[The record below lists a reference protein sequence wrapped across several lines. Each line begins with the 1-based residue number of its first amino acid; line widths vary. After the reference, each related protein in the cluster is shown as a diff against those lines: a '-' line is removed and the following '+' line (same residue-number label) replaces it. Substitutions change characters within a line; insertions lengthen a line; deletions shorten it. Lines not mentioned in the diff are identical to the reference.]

1 MPGLKP
7 AALFDF
13 DKTLLDGESLSMFLP
28 FVARRF
34 PRALLELPRLGL
46 WTAPYILGA
55 TSKEEMKTRV
65 FRILRFVPEDE
76 RPALVAEFLDKVLKP
91 RLYPAGLEVVKNH
104 RQKGHT
110 LVLASASCDV
120 YMQPVQNMLEFDV
133 LVCTRTQPV
142 GPECAPVVV
151 GANCY
156 GEEKVRR
163 LSDLEFFQKTDW
175 AASHAYSDHPS
186 DLPMMLL
193 CGNPVAANPN
203 RALRKMALNEGWQV
217 VDWATS

>member
-1 MPGLKP
+1 MPEPKP

-13 DKTLLDGESLSMFLP
+13 DKTILNGESLSLFLQ
-28 FVARRF
+28 FVSRRF
-34 PRALLELPRLGL
+34 RRVLLDLPRLGM
-46 WTAPYILGA
+46 WMAPYALGA
-55 TSKEEMKTRV
+55 TTKEKMKTRV
-65 FRILRFVPEDE
+65 FRILRFVPEEE
-76 RPALVAEFLDKVLKP
+76 RPALVAEFLEEVMKP
-91 RLYPAGLEVVKNH
+91 RLYPAGLEVIENH
-104 RQKGHT
+104 RQAGHT

-120 YMQPVQNMLEFDV
+120 YMEPLWKMLQFDV

-151 GANCY
+151 GVNCY

-163 LSDLEFFQKTDW
+163 LCELDFFEKTDW

-203 RALRKMALNEGWQV
+203 RALRKMAQSEGWKI
-217 VDWATS
+217 VDWATA